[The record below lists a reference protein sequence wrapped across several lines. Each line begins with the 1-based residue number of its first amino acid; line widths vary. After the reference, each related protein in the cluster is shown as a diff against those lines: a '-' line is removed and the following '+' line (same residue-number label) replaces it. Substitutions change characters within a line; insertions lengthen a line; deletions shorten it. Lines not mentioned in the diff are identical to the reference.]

1 MGAYGSP
8 VLSCSPFGDLFY
20 VKSST
25 SENSLPFET
34 VIGNNIS
41 DIQSS
46 KEIKGELAKYRKTP
60 CNNHKMV
67 DKLPIFNPN

>member
-1 MGAYGSP
+1 ME
-8 VLSCSPFGDLFY
+8 VLCSVAHPLEIFFY
-20 VKSST
+20 VNSST
-25 SENSLPFET
+25 CENSLPFGN

-46 KEIKGELAKYRKTP
+46 KEIKGELAKYHKTP

-67 DKLPIFNPN
+67 DKLPTFNPN